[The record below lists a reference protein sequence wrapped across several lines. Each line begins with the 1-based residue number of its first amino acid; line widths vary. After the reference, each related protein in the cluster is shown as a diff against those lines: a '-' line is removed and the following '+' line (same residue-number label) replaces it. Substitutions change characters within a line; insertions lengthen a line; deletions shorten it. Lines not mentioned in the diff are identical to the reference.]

1 MCKSVFRRILL
12 FVAIM
17 TSLMAVCLTISFADS
32 QDETS
37 KSEPVQVT
45 QSDSKQNDS
54 VSTEINQNKE
64 NASDSK
70 ESNTE
75 TSESENQNAASD
87 SNVEKKL
94 EKPVSVQKSLAS
106 GSTAPL
112 DIFEIIRLGGSDRYA
127 TSRAIADEFKKK
139 LGADKFG
146 CIILTCGDNFAD
158 AMSASSLGKANR
170 APILLVNNR
179 DLNSTIEYIRN
190 NLDIN
195 GKVYI
200 VGGSDVLSGSLED
213 LLQEYNVSRLA
224 GDTRYE
230 TNFEVLKA
238 IDKPKEIALCSGNNF
253 PDSLSV
259 SSTGKAIM
267 LVNKRLTDYQRN
279 FIKDIT
285 NIYII
290 GGSDVVS
297 LEIENEAKSNSNCER
312 IFGEDR
318 YETSY
323 AVARRFFTGQKDNL
337 VLASGDNFPDGLC
350 GGNFSAVVLNTPLL
364 LVNRNNYADANSYA
378 LQSNCFRYYIM
389 GDAGVVSDEWVKY
402 IHNEFR
408 DNINK
413 IEFVGNPNITVSSAN
428 VIGVYMPKHMKPVV
442 NCGPGLRA
450 SLAGFGKVQ
459 GKFSYIYIVSSS
471 ELGNYIISASN
482 GVVNKSMQLR
492 VIPKSYGDV
501 YYSQSD
507 YRWGGLRYGYY
518 SFASTGC
525 APTAMAMAFQGI
537 KGGTYLP
544 YQIGSYLYNNTF
556 EYNRVALGSSGKA
569 IYYAANAYGFKRES
583 LRTLAELENALKKGY
598 IVIAYVGASKYA
610 SPSYTHAIRLR
621 GYSDGWTMVYDSNNR
636 YNNGWAGVRYIW
648 EHQSTDPYD
657 RFDGTMFQAIYD

>member
-1 MCKSVFRRILL
+1 MKNSIFRRVLL

-17 TSLMAVCLTISFADS
+17 TSLMIVCLTISFADS
-32 QDETS
+32 QDEAS
-37 KSEPVQVT
+37 KPEPVQVT

-64 NASDSK
+64 NASDIK

-75 TSESENQNAASD
+75 ISESENQNVSSD

-94 EKPVSVQKSLAS
+94 EKPVSAQKSLAS

-112 DIFEIIRLGGSDRYA
+112 DIFEIIRLGAGDRYT

-158 AMSASSLGKANR
+158 AMSASSLGKANN

-179 DLNSTIEYIRN
+179 DINSTIEYIRN
-190 NLDIN
+190 NLDLN

-200 VGGSDVLSGSLED
+200 VGGSDVVSGSLES
-213 LLQEYNVSRLA
+213 LLQGYNVSRLA

-238 IDKPKEIALCSGNNF
+238 IDKPTEIALCSGNSF

-297 LEIENEAKSNSNCER
+297 LEIENEVKLNSNCER
-312 IFGEDR
+312 ISGDDR

-323 AVARRFFTGQKDNL
+323 AVARRFFPGQKDNL

-408 DNINK
+408 DDINK
-413 IEFVGNPNITVSSAN
+413 MELLGNPNITVSSAN

-442 NCGPGLRA
+442 NCGPGLTA
-450 SLAGFGKVQ
+450 TLAGFGKVY
-459 GKFSYIYIVSSS
+459 GKFSFIYYVTSS

-482 GVVNKSMQLR
+482 GVINKSMQLR

-583 LRTLAELENALKKGY
+583 LRTLAELENALNKGY
-598 IVIAYVGASKYA
+598 IVIAYVGTSKYA
-610 SPSYTHAIRLR
+610 SPGYTHAIRLR
-621 GYSDGWTMVYDSNNR
+621 GYSNGWTNVYDPDNR
-636 YNNGWAGVRYIW
+636 YNNGWAGVRYMGASKHRPLRQI
-648 EHQSTDPYD
+648 
-657 RFDGTMFQAIYD
+657 

>member
-1 MCKSVFRRILL
+1 MKNSIFRRVLL

-32 QDETS
+32 QDEAS

-54 VSTEINQNKE
+54 VITEINPNKE

-75 TSESENQNAASD
+75 ISELENQNVSSD

-94 EKPVSVQKSLAS
+94 EKPVSAQKSLAS

-112 DIFEIIRLGGSDRYA
+112 DIFEIIRLGAGDRYA

-146 CIILTCGDNFAD
+146 CVILTCGDNFAD
-158 AMSASSLGKANR
+158 AMSASSLGKANN

-179 DLNSTIEYIRN
+179 DINSTIEYIKN
-190 NLDIN
+190 NLDLN

-200 VGGSDVLSGSLED
+200 VGGSDVVSGSLES
-213 LLQEYNVSRLA
+213 LLQGYNVSRLA

-238 IDKPKEIALCSGNNF
+238 IDKPKEIALCSGNSF

-297 LEIENEAKSNSNCER
+297 LEIENEVKSNSKCER
-312 IFGEDR
+312 ISGDDR

-323 AVARRFFTGQKDNL
+323 AVARRFFPGQKDNL

-408 DNINK
+408 DYINK
-413 IEFVGNPNITVSSAN
+413 MELLGNPNITVSSAN

-442 NCGPGLRA
+442 NCGPGLTA
-450 SLAGFGKVQ
+450 TLAGFGKVQ
-459 GKFSYIYIVSSS
+459 GKFSFIYIVSSS

-583 LRTLAELENALKKGY
+583 LRSLAELENALKKGY
-598 IVIAYVGASKYA
+598 IVIAYV
-610 SPSYTHAIRLR
+610 
-621 GYSDGWTMVYDSNNR
+621 
-636 YNNGWAGVRYIW
+636 
-648 EHQSTDPYD
+648 
-657 RFDGTMFQAIYD
+657 

>member
-1 MCKSVFRRILL
+1 MKNSIFRRVLL

-32 QDETS
+32 QDEAS

-54 VSTEINQNKE
+54 VITEINPNKE

-75 TSESENQNAASD
+75 ISELENQNVSSD

-94 EKPVSVQKSLAS
+94 EKPVSAQKSLAS

-112 DIFEIIRLGGSDRYA
+112 DIFEIIRLGAGDRYA

-146 CIILTCGDNFAD
+146 CVILTCGDNFAD
-158 AMSASSLGKANR
+158 AMSASSLGKANN

-179 DLNSTIEYIRN
+179 DINSTIEYIKN
-190 NLDIN
+190 NLDLN

-200 VGGSDVLSGSLED
+200 VGGSDVVSGSLES
-213 LLQEYNVSRLA
+213 LLQGYNVSRLA

-238 IDKPKEIALCSGNNF
+238 IDKPKEIALCSGNSF

-297 LEIENEAKSNSNCER
+297 LEIENEVKSDSKCER
-312 IFGEDR
+312 ISGDDR

-323 AVARRFFTGQKDNL
+323 AVARRFFPGQKDNL

-408 DNINK
+408 DYINK
-413 IEFVGNPNITVSSAN
+413 MELLGNPNITVSSAN

-442 NCGPGLRA
+442 NCGPGLTA
-450 SLAGFGKVQ
+450 TLAGFGKVQ
-459 GKFSYIYIVSSS
+459 GKFSFIYIVSSS

-544 YQIGSYLYNNTF
+544 YQIGSYL
-556 EYNRVALGSSGKA
+556 L
-569 IYYAANAYGFKRES
+569 
-583 LRTLAELENALKKGY
+583 
-598 IVIAYVGASKYA
+598 
-610 SPSYTHAIRLR
+610 
-621 GYSDGWTMVYDSNNR
+621 
-636 YNNGWAGVRYIW
+636 
-648 EHQSTDPYD
+648 
-657 RFDGTMFQAIYD
+657 

>member
-54 VSTEINQNKE
+54 VCTEINQNKE

-106 GSTAPL
+106 GSTVPL
-112 DIFEIIRLGGSDRYA
+112 DIFEIIRLGAGDRYA

-290 GGSDVVS
+290 GGSYVVS

-323 AVARRFFTGQKDNL
+323 AVARRFFPGQKDNL

-428 VIGVYMPKHMKPVV
+428 VIGVYMPKHMKPVL
-442 NCGPGLRA
+442 NCGPGLRV

-459 GKFSYIYIVSSS
+459 GKFSFIYIVSSS

-507 YRWGGLRYGYY
+507 YRWGGFRYGYY

-598 IVIAYVGASKYA
+598 IVIAYVGTSKYA

-621 GYSDGWTMVYDSNNR
+621 GYSDGWTMVYDPNNR

>member
-32 QDETS
+32 QDEAS

-112 DIFEIIRLGGSDRYA
+112 DIFEIIRLGAGDRYA
-127 TSRAIADEFKKK
+127 TSRAIANEFKKK

-158 AMSASSLGKANR
+158 AMSASSLGKANN

-200 VGGSDVLSGSLED
+200 VGGSDVLSGSLEG

-238 IDKPKEIALCSGNNF
+238 IDKPKEIALCSGNSF

-297 LEIENEAKSNSNCER
+297 LEIENEAKTNSNCER
-312 IFGEDR
+312 ISGDDR

-323 AVARRFFTGQKDNL
+323 AVARRFFPGQKDNL

-413 IEFVGNPNITVSSAN
+413 IEFVDNPNITVSSAN
-428 VIGVYMPKHMKPVV
+428 VIGVYMPKHIKPVL
-442 NCGPGLRA
+442 NCGPGLRV

-459 GKFSYIYIVSSS
+459 GKFSFIYIVSSS

-507 YRWGGLRYGYY
+507 YRWGGFRYGYY

-621 GYSDGWTMVYDSNNR
+621 GYSDGWTMVYDPNNR

>member
-1 MCKSVFRRILL
+1 MC
-12 FVAIM
+12 
-17 TSLMAVCLTISFADS
+17 
-32 QDETS
+32 
-37 KSEPVQVT
+37 
-45 QSDSKQNDS
+45 
-54 VSTEINQNKE
+54 
-64 NASDSK
+64 
-70 ESNTE
+70 
-75 TSESENQNAASD
+75 
-87 SNVEKKL
+87 
-94 EKPVSVQKSLAS
+94 
-106 GSTAPL
+106 
-112 DIFEIIRLGGSDRYA
+112 IRDR
-127 TSRAIADEFKKK
+127 
-139 LGADKFG
+139 
-146 CIILTCGDNFAD
+146 
-158 AMSASSLGKANR
+158 
-170 APILLVNNR
+170 
-179 DLNSTIEYIRN
+179 
-190 NLDIN
+190 
-195 GKVYI
+195 
-200 VGGSDVLSGSLED
+200 
-213 LLQEYNVSRLA
+213 
-224 GDTRYE
+224 
-230 TNFEVLKA
+230 
-238 IDKPKEIALCSGNNF
+238 
-253 PDSLSV
+253 
-259 SSTGKAIM
+259 
-267 LVNKRLTDYQRN
+267 
-279 FIKDIT
+279 DIT

-290 GGSDVVS
+290 GGSYVVS

-323 AVARRFFTGQKDNL
+323 AVARRFFPGQKDNL

-428 VIGVYMPKHMKPVV
+428 VIGVYMPKHMKPVL
-442 NCGPGLRA
+442 NCGPGLRV

-459 GKFSYIYIVSSS
+459 GKFSFIYIVSSS

-507 YRWGGLRYGYY
+507 YRWGGFRYGYY

-598 IVIAYVGASKYA
+598 IVIAYVGTSKYA

-621 GYSDGWTMVYDSNNR
+621 GYSDGWTMVYDPNNR

>member
-12 FVAIM
+12 FTAIM

-32 QDETS
+32 QDEAS
-37 KSEPVQVT
+37 KSEPVQAT

-54 VSTEINQNKE
+54 VSTEINPNKE

-75 TSESENQNAASD
+75 ISESENQNVSSD

-94 EKPVSVQKSLAS
+94 EKPVSAQKSLAS
-106 GSTAPL
+106 ESTAPL
-112 DIFEIIRLGGSDRYA
+112 DIFEIIRLGAGDRYA

-139 LGADKFG
+139 LGVDKFG

-158 AMSASSLGKANR
+158 AMSASSLGKANN

-179 DLNSTIEYIRN
+179 DINSTIEYIKN
-190 NLDIN
+190 NLDLN

-200 VGGSDVLSGSLED
+200 VGGSDVVSGSLES
-213 LLQEYNVSRLA
+213 LLQGYNVSRLA

-238 IDKPKEIALCSGNNF
+238 IEKPKEIALCSGNSF

-312 IFGEDR
+312 ISGDDR

-323 AVARRFFTGQKDNL
+323 AVARRFFPGQKDNL

-408 DNINK
+408 DDINK
-413 IEFVGNPNITVSSAN
+413 MELLGNPNITVSSAN

-442 NCGPGLRA
+442 NCGPGLTA
-450 SLAGFGKVQ
+450 TLAGFGKVQ
-459 GKFSYIYIVSSS
+459 GKFSFIYIVSSS

-544 YQIGSYLYNNTF
+544 Y
-556 EYNRVALGSSGKA
+556 
-569 IYYAANAYGFKRES
+569 
-583 LRTLAELENALKKGY
+583 
-598 IVIAYVGASKYA
+598 
-610 SPSYTHAIRLR
+610 
-621 GYSDGWTMVYDSNNR
+621 
-636 YNNGWAGVRYIW
+636 
-648 EHQSTDPYD
+648 
-657 RFDGTMFQAIYD
+657 

>member
-1 MCKSVFRRILL
+1 MKNSIFRRVLL

-32 QDETS
+32 QDEAS

-54 VSTEINQNKE
+54 VITEINPNKE

-75 TSESENQNAASD
+75 ISELENQNVSSD

-94 EKPVSVQKSLAS
+94 EKPVSAQKSLAS

-112 DIFEIIRLGGSDRYA
+112 DIFEIIRLGAGDRYA

-146 CIILTCGDNFAD
+146 CVILTCGDNFAD
-158 AMSASSLGKANR
+158 AMSASSLGKANN

-179 DLNSTIEYIRN
+179 DINSTIEYIKN
-190 NLDIN
+190 NLDLN

-200 VGGSDVLSGSLED
+200 VGGSDVVSGSLES
-213 LLQEYNVSRLA
+213 LLQGYNVSRLA

-238 IDKPKEIALCSGNNF
+238 IDKPKEIALCSGNSF

-297 LEIENEAKSNSNCER
+297 LEIENEVKSNSKCER
-312 IFGEDR
+312 ISGDDR

-323 AVARRFFTGQKDNL
+323 AVARRFFPGQKDNL

-408 DNINK
+408 DYINK
-413 IEFVGNPNITVSSAN
+413 MELLGNPNITVSSAN

-442 NCGPGLRA
+442 NCGPGLTA
-450 SLAGFGKVQ
+450 TLAGFGKVQ
-459 GKFSYIYIVSSS
+459 GKFSFIYIVSSS

-583 LRTLAELENALKKGY
+583 LRSLAELENALKKGY

-621 GYSDGWTMVYDSNNR
+621 GYSDGWTMVYDPDNR

>member
-32 QDETS
+32 QDEAS

-112 DIFEIIRLGGSDRYA
+112 DIFEIIRLGAGDRYA

-158 AMSASSLGKANR
+158 AMSASSLGKANN

-224 GDTRYE
+224 GATRYE

-290 GGSDVVS
+290 GGSYVVS

-323 AVARRFFTGQKDNL
+323 AVARRFFPGQKDNL

-413 IEFVGNPNITVSSAN
+413 IEFVGNPNIAVSSAN
-428 VIGVYMPKHMKPVV
+428 VIGVYMPKHMKPVL

-459 GKFSYIYIVSSS
+459 GKFSYIVSSS

-482 GVVNKSMQLR
+482 GAVNKSMQLR

-598 IVIAYVGASKYA
+598 IVIAYVGTSKYA

-621 GYSDGWTMVYDSNNR
+621 GYSDGWTMVYDPNNR

>member
-32 QDETS
+32 QDEAS

-45 QSDSKQNDS
+45 QSDCKQNDS

-112 DIFEIIRLGGSDRYA
+112 DIFEIIRLGAGDRYA

-200 VGGSDVLSGSLED
+200 VGGSDVISGSLED
-213 LLQEYNVSRLA
+213 LLQGYNVSRLA

-290 GGSDVVS
+290 GGSYVVS

-323 AVARRFFTGQKDNL
+323 AVARRFFPGQKNNL

-364 LVNRNNYADANSYA
+364 LLNRNNYADANSYA

-428 VIGVYMPKHMKPVV
+428 VIGVYMPKHMKPVL
-442 NCGPGLRA
+442 NCGPGLRV
-450 SLAGFGKVQ
+450 SLAGFGKLQ
-459 GKFSYIYIVSSS
+459 GKFSFIYIVSSS

-482 GVVNKSMQLR
+482 GVINKSMQLR

-598 IVIAYVGASKYA
+598 IVIAYVGTSKYA

-621 GYSDGWTMVYDSNNR
+621 GYSDGWTMVYDPNNR

>member
-12 FVAIM
+12 FTAIM

-32 QDETS
+32 QDEAS
-37 KSEPVQVT
+37 KSEPVQAT

-54 VSTEINQNKE
+54 VSTEINPNKE

-75 TSESENQNAASD
+75 ISESENQNVSSD

-94 EKPVSVQKSLAS
+94 EKPVSAQKSLAS
-106 GSTAPL
+106 ESTAPL
-112 DIFEIIRLGGSDRYA
+112 DIFEIIRLGAGDRYA

-139 LGADKFG
+139 LGVDKFG

-158 AMSASSLGKANR
+158 AMSASSLGKANN

-179 DLNSTIEYIRN
+179 DINSTIEYIKN
-190 NLDIN
+190 NLDLN
-195 GKVYI
+195 GKLYI
-200 VGGSDVLSGSLED
+200 VGGSDVVSGSLES
-213 LLQEYNVSRLA
+213 LLQGYNVSRLA

-238 IDKPKEIALCSGNNF
+238 IEKPKEIALCSGNSF

-312 IFGEDR
+312 ISGDDR

-323 AVARRFFTGQKDNL
+323 AVARRFFPGQKDNL

-408 DNINK
+408 DDINK
-413 IEFVGNPNITVSSAN
+413 MELLGNPNITVSSAN

-442 NCGPGLRA
+442 NCGPGLTA
-450 SLAGFGKVQ
+450 TLAGFGKVQ
-459 GKFSYIYIVSSS
+459 GKFSFIYIVSSS

-569 IYYAANAYGFKRES
+569 P
-583 LRTLAELENALKKGY
+583 LD
-598 IVIAYVGASKYA
+598 
-610 SPSYTHAIRLR
+610 H
-621 GYSDGWTMVYDSNNR
+621 
-636 YNNGWAGVRYIW
+636 
-648 EHQSTDPYD
+648 
-657 RFDGTMFQAIYD
+657 

>member
-1 MCKSVFRRILL
+1 M
-12 FVAIM
+12 
-17 TSLMAVCLTISFADS
+17 
-32 QDETS
+32 
-37 KSEPVQVT
+37 
-45 QSDSKQNDS
+45 
-54 VSTEINQNKE
+54 
-64 NASDSK
+64 
-70 ESNTE
+70 
-75 TSESENQNAASD
+75 
-87 SNVEKKL
+87 
-94 EKPVSVQKSLAS
+94 
-106 GSTAPL
+106 
-112 DIFEIIRLGGSDRYA
+112 
-127 TSRAIADEFKKK
+127 
-139 LGADKFG
+139 
-146 CIILTCGDNFAD
+146 TCGDNFAD
-158 AMSASSLGKANR
+158 AMSASSLGKANN

-179 DLNSTIEYIRN
+179 DINSTIEYIKN
-190 NLDIN
+190 NLDLN

-200 VGGSDVLSGSLED
+200 VGGSDVVSGSLES
-213 LLQEYNVSRLA
+213 LLQGYNVSRLA

-238 IDKPKEIALCSGNNF
+238 IDKPKEIALCSGNSF

-297 LEIENEAKSNSNCER
+297 LEIENEVKSNSKCER
-312 IFGEDR
+312 ISGDDR

-323 AVARRFFTGQKDNL
+323 AVARRFFPGQKDNL
-337 VLASGDNFPDGLC
+337 VLASGDNFHDGLC

-408 DNINK
+408 DYINK
-413 IEFVGNPNITVSSAN
+413 MELLGNPNITVSSAN

-442 NCGPGLRA
+442 NCGPGLTA
-450 SLAGFGKVQ
+450 TLAGFGKVQ
-459 GKFSYIYIVSSS
+459 GKFSFIYIVSSS

-583 LRTLAELENALKKGY
+583 LRSLAELENALKKGY

-621 GYSDGWTMVYDSNNR
+621 GYSDGWTMVYDPDNR

>member
-1 MCKSVFRRILL
+1 MCKSVFRRVLL

-32 QDETS
+32 QDEAS

-54 VSTEINQNKE
+54 VSTEINPNKE

-75 TSESENQNAASD
+75 ISESENQNVSSD

-94 EKPVSVQKSLAS
+94 EKPVSAQKSLAS

-112 DIFEIIRLGGSDRYA
+112 DIFEIIRLGAGDRYA

-139 LGADKFG
+139 LGVDKFG

-158 AMSASSLGKANR
+158 AMSASSLGKANNE
-170 APILLVNNR
+170 PILLVNNR
-179 DLNSTIEYIRN
+179 DINSTIEYIKN
-190 NLDIN
+190 NLDLN

-200 VGGSDVLSGSLED
+200 VGGSDVVSGSIES
-213 LLQEYNVSRLA
+213 LLQGYNVSRLA

-238 IDKPKEIALCSGNNF
+238 IDKPKEIALCSGNSF

-312 IFGEDR
+312 ISGDDR

-323 AVARRFFTGQKDNL
+323 AVAKRFFPGQKDNL

-389 GDAGVVSDEWVKY
+389 GDARVVSDEWVKY

-408 DNINK
+408 DDINK
-413 IEFVGNPNITVSSAN
+413 MELLGNPNITVSSAN

-442 NCGPGLRA
+442 NCGPGLTA
-450 SLAGFGKVQ
+450 TLAGFGKVQ
-459 GKFSYIYIVSSS
+459 GKFSFIYIVSSS

-583 LRTLAELENALKKGY
+583 LRSLAELENALKKGY
-598 IVIAYVGASKYA
+598 IVIAYVGTSKYA

-621 GYSDGWTMVYDSNNR
+621 GYSDGWTMVYDPDNR

-657 RFDGTMFQAIYD
+657 RFDGTVFQAIYD

>member
-12 FVAIM
+12 FAAIM

-32 QDETS
+32 QDEAS

-112 DIFEIIRLGGSDRYA
+112 DIFEIIRLGAGDRYA
-127 TSRAIADEFKKK
+127 TSRAIANEFKKK

-158 AMSASSLGKANR
+158 AMSASSLGKANN

-200 VGGSDVLSGSLED
+200 VGGSDVLSGSLEG

-238 IDKPKEIALCSGNNF
+238 IDKPKEIALCSGNSF

-297 LEIENEAKSNSNCER
+297 LEIENEAKTNSNCER
-312 IFGEDR
+312 ISGDDR

-323 AVARRFFTGQKDNL
+323 AVARRFFPGQKDNL

-413 IEFVGNPNITVSSAN
+413 IEFVDNPNITVSSAN
-428 VIGVYMPKHMKPVV
+428 VIGVYMPKHIKPVL
-442 NCGPGLRA
+442 NCGPGLRV

-459 GKFSYIYIVSSS
+459 GKFSFIYIVSSS

-507 YRWGGLRYGYY
+507 YRWGGFRYGYY

-621 GYSDGWTMVYDSNNR
+621 GYSDGWTMVYDPNNR

>member
-32 QDETS
+32 QDEAS

-112 DIFEIIRLGGSDRYA
+112 DIFEIIRLGAGDRYA

-158 AMSASSLGKANR
+158 AMSASSLGKANN

-238 IDKPKEIALCSGNNF
+238 IDKPKEIALCSGNSF

-267 LVNKRLTDYQRN
+267 LVNKRLTDYQKN

-290 GGSDVVS
+290 GGSNVVS
-297 LEIENEAKSNSNCER
+297 LEIENEAKLNSNCER
-312 IFGEDR
+312 ISGDDR

-323 AVARRFFTGQKDNL
+323 AVARRFFPGQKDNL
-337 VLASGDNFPDGLC
+337 VLSSGDNFPDGLC

-364 LVNRNNYADANSYA
+364 LVNCNNYADANSYA

-389 GDAGVVSDEWVKY
+389 GGAGVVSDEWVKY

-459 GKFSYIYIVSSS
+459 GKFSYIYIS
-471 ELGNYIISASN
+471 
-482 GVVNKSMQLR
+482 
-492 VIPKSYGDV
+492 
-501 YYSQSD
+501 
-507 YRWGGLRYGYY
+507 
-518 SFASTGC
+518 
-525 APTAMAMAFQGI
+525 
-537 KGGTYLP
+537 
-544 YQIGSYLYNNTF
+544 
-556 EYNRVALGSSGKA
+556 
-569 IYYAANAYGFKRES
+569 
-583 LRTLAELENALKKGY
+583 
-598 IVIAYVGASKYA
+598 
-610 SPSYTHAIRLR
+610 
-621 GYSDGWTMVYDSNNR
+621 
-636 YNNGWAGVRYIW
+636 
-648 EHQSTDPYD
+648 
-657 RFDGTMFQAIYD
+657 

>member
-1 MCKSVFRRILL
+1 MNKSIFRRVLI
-12 FVAIM
+12 FTTVM
-17 TSLMAVCLTISFADS
+17 TSLMIVCLSISFADS
-32 QDETS
+32 EET
-37 KSEPVQVT
+37 KEIEQNQEI
-45 QSDSKQNDS
+45 QS
-54 VSTEINQNKE
+54 QNK
-64 NASDSK
+64 K
-70 ESNTE
+70 ESLFQKNDNQKQDVVNNENTE
-75 TSESENQNAASD
+75 SDIKNGETKSDESVKSSANSIAKNTSQAPSAN
-87 SNVEKKL
+87 
-94 EKPVSVQKSLAS
+94 
-106 GSTAPL
+106 PL
-112 DIFEIIRLGGSDRYA
+112 DIFEVIRLGGSDRYA
-127 TSRAIADEFKKK
+127 TSMRVADEFKKK
-139 LGADKFG
+139 LGIEKFN
-146 CIILTCGDNFAD
+146 CIILTYGGGFAD
-158 AMSASSLGKANR
+158 AMSASYLGKANN
-170 APILLVNNR
+170 APILLTENDNIY
-179 DLNSTIEYIRN
+179 LTLEYIKK
-190 NLDIN
+190 NLADN
-195 GKVYI
+195 GKIYI
-200 VGGSDVLSGSLED
+200 IGGQSVLSNKFEALLKDYD
-213 LLQEYNVSRLA
+213 LTRLS
-224 GDTRYE
+224 GNTRYE
-230 TNFEVLKA
+230 TNMEVLKA
-238 IDKPKEIALCSGNNF
+238 VEKPNELAICSGNAF

-267 LVNKRLTDYQRN
+267 IVDKVLFDYQKQ

-285 NIYII
+285 SIYII
-290 GGSDVVS
+290 GGINVVS
-297 LEIENEAKSNSNCER
+297 HSIEEDAKLNTNCER
-312 IFGEDR
+312 IYGGDR
-318 YETSY
+318 FETSY
-323 AVARRFFTGQKDNL
+323 AVARRFFPNQTDNM

-350 GGNFSAVVLNTPLL
+350 GGNFAHVAINAPLL
-364 LVNRNNYADANSYA
+364 LVNDNNYADANAFA
-378 LQSNCFRYYIM
+378 LQADSFRYYIIGGM
-389 GDAGVVSDEWVKY
+389 KSIRDEWVHY
-402 IHNEFR
+402 IHHEFR

-413 IEFVGNPNITVSSAN
+413 IDLVGNTNITVSSAN

-442 NCGPGLRA
+442 NCGPGLTA
-450 SLAGFGKVQ
+450 TLAGFGKVD
-459 GKFSYIYIVSSS
+459 GKFSFIYYVTSN

-482 GVVNKSMQLR
+482 GVINKSMQLR

-598 IVIAYVGASKYA
+598 IVIAYVGSSKYA

-621 GYSDGWTMVYDSNNR
+621 GYSDGWTMVYDPDNR

>member
-32 QDETS
+32 QDEAS
-37 KSEPVQVT
+37 KSEPVQAT
-45 QSDSKQNDS
+45 QSDSEQNDS

-112 DIFEIIRLGGSDRYA
+112 DIFEIIRLGAGDRYA

-238 IDKPKEIALCSGNNF
+238 IDKPKEIALCSGNSF

-312 IFGEDR
+312 ISGDDR

-323 AVARRFFTGQKDNL
+323 AVARRFFPGQKDNL

-364 LVNRNNYADANSYA
+364 LVNSNNYADANSYA

-459 GKFSYIYIVSSS
+459 GKFSFIYIVSSS

-598 IVIAYVGASKYA
+598 IVIAYVGTSKYA

-621 GYSDGWTMVYDSNNR
+621 GYSDGWTMVYDPNNR